1 MANKYLLRP
10 KLGSIKQAFFL
21 DDENGNLVYEGKMT
35 KFSLF
40 GASPFE
46 LINYK
51 SGKKEEHKI
60 GKTITVEQ
68 GGNDLISFM
77 SKRSYFKYDDKK
89 IWDYLHDLG
98 IRIDSKPSTNKIGM
112 TYDITFEGKEFGT
125 IASSSPKGK
134 SLITTDMYYDVVC
147 EEKDLDLMFLVAF
160 SIAKTEQT
168 FYD

>member
-1 MANKYLLRP
+1 MNKYLLKP
-10 KLGSIKQAFFL
+10 KLATIKQAFFL
-21 DDENGNLVYEGKMT
+21 EDENEKIVYEGKMT
-35 KFSLF
+35 KFKLF

-46 LINYK
+46 LTNHITNK
-51 SGKKEEHKI
+51 TEEHRI
-60 GKTITVEQ
+60 GKTVTVEQ

-98 IRIDSKPSTNKIGM
+98 IRIDSTLSGDKVGM
-112 TYDITFEGKEFGT
+112 TYNVSFEGKPLAT
-125 IASSSPKGK
+125 IATSSPKGK
-134 SLITTDMYYDVVC
+134 SLLTTDLYYDITC
-147 EEKDLDLMFLVAF
+147 EEKDLDLVFLVAF